1 MHSWN
6 YLKQIARLPTR
17 GSGTEGERAAAA
29 WLHEQLE
36 ALGYDVEI
44 QPFRS
49 PHHTLYLGPTA
60 VIVIVLAA
68 LWLSSSVPWLAAL
81 LAAAAFVPLVGEL
94 LGAGVNF
101 NLLLPKSPSQNV
113 IARPSTPGATDHADG
128 SQGETHP
135 PASRPDVVI
144 VAHYDTQWG
153 SWLFAPWFRRLL
165 QPFFFVAYA
174 GLAGALVAIVLRWVF
189 PGASWVDAAVATT
202 AIVLVVVGAFLFGA
216 WLTGRPVPGANDN
229 GSGVAVALAL
239 AERWMEEARSGEGV
253 AVTPWFVFTG
263 CEEVGLRG
271 MHRFLAD
278 ASLDP
283 DTAFINIDN
292 VGGGRL
298 RYFLGEG
305 MLAYQRYDA
314 GLIELARSVSERYGG
329 EVKPLKNWL
338 LPTDGLLPAKAGY
351 RAISF
356 LAMNDDG
363 MIPNYHWHTDTIEG
377 VQRDV
382 VELTERF
389 VWDYVQQLGER
400 SRAA

>member
-1 MHSWN
+1 MELLGTN
-6 YLKQIARLPTR
+6 RPPARA

-174 GLAGALVAIVLRWVF
+174 RTCGCV
-189 PGASWVDAAVATT
+189 SS
-202 AIVLVVVGAFLFGA
+202 
-216 WLTGRPVPGANDN
+216 NC
-229 GSGVAVALAL
+229 
-239 AERWMEEARSGEGV
+239 
-253 AVTPWFVFTG
+253 TPLGF
-263 CEEVGLRG
+263 
-271 MHRFLAD
+271 
-278 ASLDP
+278 S
-283 DTAFINIDN
+283 
-292 VGGGRL
+292 GRL
-298 RYFLGEG
+298 LG
-305 MLAYQRYDA
+305 R
-314 GLIELARSVSERYGG
+314 RGG
-329 EVKPLKNWL
+329 C
-338 LPTDGLLPAKAGY
+338 
-351 RAISF
+351 
-356 LAMNDDG
+356 DDG
-363 MIPNYHWHTDTIEG
+363 HRPRRRRG
-377 VQRDV
+377 V
-382 VELTERF
+382 F
-389 VWDYVQQLGER
+389 VWRMVD
-400 SRAA
+400 RAACARCE